1 MQLYNL
7 YYLYLIYG
15 RFSDSYVVGVM
26 LVLDDFSCRLV
37 IIMIVVFIGFFVAR
51 GGRSSADGWLGSG
64 NIRLWKN
71 RKFFLVLTKSCCKDP
86 YGLEVMTI
94 SYSFAVIAN

>member
-7 YYLYLIYG
+7 YYLYLIFG
-15 RFSDSYVVGVM
+15 RFSDRYVVGVV
-26 LVLDDFSCRLV
+26 LVLDGFSCRFV
-37 IIMIVVFIGFFVAR
+37 IIMIGVFSGFFVVR
-51 GGRSSADGWLGSG
+51 GGRSYVDGWLGSG
-64 NIRLWKN
+64 NRRLWKY

-86 YGLEVMTI
+86 YGLEVMII